1 MERDGDSEIVDLALD
16 RRGRLYALDREQ
28 NRVIRFGLDGA
39 AEGTVASRDWRRPEA
54 LTLDA
59 LGNVYVLDR
68 DEKTIDVF
76 DPDGTL
82 LLTYGPLLPDGTEL
96 RAPRDVAVDEAGR
109 LYVVDRDLDAVFIL
123 D

>member
-1 MERDGDSEIVDLALD
+1 MSHE
-16 RRGRLYALDREQ
+16 
-28 NRVIRFGLDGA
+28 
-39 AEGTVASRDWRRPEA
+39 WRRPEA
-54 LTLDA
+54 LTIDA

-82 LLTYGPLLPDGTEL
+82 LLTYGPELPDGTRL
-96 RAPRDVAVDEAGR
+96 SGPRDLAVDDEGR

-123 D
+123 E